1 MEPSWLF
8 VGPQLLAGIG
18 QVVKQYSS
26 LVPGAEHC
34 ELGQK
39 PKKARYDRGFAFVLP
54 IKSQLDLFD
63 QYKAFCSDWIRM
75 TVCETE
81 PVNDCYGLLERYPEI
96 HVPSEFSRRI
106 LEKQFPKVKWSLL
119 RHWSEPKVPWMPISA
134 SPYIF
139 YTIGNILDPRKN
151 IKKLI
156 EAYLRCEF
164 RDAAHLVLKATCS
177 VPVDWRVPGVTVING
192 LLSDADLEKV
202 HAAGHCYV
210 NCSHSEGVGMGAV
223 EAALRSKPVIITD
236 YGGLKEYV
244 KTPWVVPCTV
254 GPIGFDDFLFK
265 KEHSW
270 GHPDQ
275 KVLEKCLWDC
285 FDKKVQT
292 WDHSHTRD
300 LMDEVKHWTYW
311 RQCNSSGPQC
321 PDEHG
326 SPP

>member
-1 MEPSWLF
+1 MWLF

-18 QVVKQYSS
+18 QVTKQYADMI
-26 LVPGAEHC
+26 PDAEFC
-34 ELGQK
+34 AVGQR
-39 PKKARYDRGFAFVLP
+39 PKRAAYDRGFAFVLP
-54 IKSQLDLFD
+54 IESQLDLYD
-63 QYKAFCSDWIRM
+63 NYRQFCPEWTYM

-81 PVNDCYGLLERYPEI
+81 PVNDCYKLMIRYPEV
-96 HVPSEFSRRI
+96 HVPSEFSRQI
-106 LEKQFPKVKWSLL
+106 LEKQFPEIKWSLL
-119 RHWSEPKVPWMPISA
+119 RHWSKPKIAWTPTPTG
-134 SPYIF
+134 PYVF

-164 RDAAHLVLKATCS
+164 KDSAHLVLKATCS
-177 VPVDWRVPGVTVING
+177 IPVDWRVPGVSIING
-192 LLSDADLEKV
+192 LMSDEDLEKV
-202 HAAGHCYV
+202 HAGGHCYV

-265 KEHSW
+265 KDHNW

-275 KVLEKCLWDC
+275 SELEKCLQNC
-285 FDKKVQT
+285 FEKKVTT
-292 WDHSHTRD
+292 WDHSHTREV
-300 LMDEVKHWTYW
+300 MDEVKRWPGW
-311 RQCNSSGPQC
+311 LQCNS
-321 PDEHG
+321 
-326 SPP
+326 